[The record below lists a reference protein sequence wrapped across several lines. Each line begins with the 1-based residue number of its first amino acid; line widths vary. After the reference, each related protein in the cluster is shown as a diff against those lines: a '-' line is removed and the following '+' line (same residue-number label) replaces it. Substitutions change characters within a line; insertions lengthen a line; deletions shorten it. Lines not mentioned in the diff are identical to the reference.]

1 MNIKEFDK
9 EQHEKNTKQLAIDFD
24 GVIHKNSMGFYD
36 GTVYDDPIPGSIN
49 AIKKLSKKYTIVIF
63 TAKVK
68 PDRPLVNG
76 KTGIELIWEWLDKY
90 NLSQYINEI
99 TYGKPNAKY
108 YIDDKGIRFINW
120 NMTLEVLRRLEK

>member
-24 GVIHKNSMGFYD
+24 GVIHKSSKSFHD
-36 GTVYDDPIPGSIN
+36 GTIYDNPIDGVEE
-49 AIKKLSKKYTIVIF
+49 ALKQLSKDYILIIYTCK
-63 TAKVK
+63 AN

-76 KTGIELIWEWLDKY
+76 KTGIELIWEWLNKY

-99 TYGKPNAKY
+99 VYGKPNAKY